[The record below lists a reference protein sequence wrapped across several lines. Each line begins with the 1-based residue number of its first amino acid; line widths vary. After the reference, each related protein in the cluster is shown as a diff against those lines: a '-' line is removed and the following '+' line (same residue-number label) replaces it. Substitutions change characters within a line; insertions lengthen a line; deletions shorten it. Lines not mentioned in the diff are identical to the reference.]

1 MPRGCL
7 GVFRG
12 AARRGKRAKSPRN
25 LRKLLSGPRD
35 NLYID
40 QVGMTHDHLSRGA
53 TYGRRRLKLRPR
65 QWICSCVLPSIL
77 FPQALPINVLNYHG
91 LCYHG
96 LCYHG
101 LCYHGLCR
109 PHPGP
114 YVSRVVLNS
123 NMAETLDSALS
134 FLAARGPSAPALK
147 SSEPEVE
154 YVFVGLEP
162 GSTAQLSSE
171 IILKVRGCPPTHAR
185 KLALAHD
192 DHHHHHHYHRRRRRH
207 RQ

>member
-1 MPRGCL
+1 MQTGHL
-7 GVFRG
+7 
-12 AARRGKRAKSPRN
+12 AQ
-25 LRKLLSGPRD
+25 KL
-35 NLYID
+35 
-40 QVGMTHDHLSRGA
+40 VV
-53 TYGRRRLKLRPR
+53 RRLLLVPSPILTTGEVLCDCVNR
-65 QWICSCVLPSIL
+65 SCVIAGCVTTGCVTVDCTTGCVGHTS
-77 FPQALPINVLNYHG
+77 VHG
-91 LCYHG
+91 ESG
-96 LCYHG
+96 SSV
-101 LCYHGLCR
+101 
-109 PHPGP
+109 PGK
-114 YVSRVVLNS
+114 SVVLNS

-185 KLALAHD
+185 TLTLAHD
-192 DHHHHHHYHRRRRRH
+192 HHHHHHHYHRRRRRRR